1 MSFIFLLML
10 LVEAQ
15 ADITTRSYKELL
27 QSYLSSAI
35 GACQV
40 EALRREFKSFAD
52 VIEKS
57 MDDFKEKTEADF
69 KKKQG
74 MNSMK
79 NMKKERHVT
88 SFYKNGGAKKF
99 SKQMKSIGLYVYFS
113 NFR

>member
-15 ADITTRSYKELL
+15 ADITTGSYKELL
-27 QSYLSSAI
+27 QSYLSGQLPSTL

-57 MDDFKEKTEADF
+57 TDDFKEKTEADF

-79 NMKKERHVT
+79 NMNRDI
-88 SFYKNGGAKKF
+88 F
-99 SKQMKSIGLYVYFS
+99 L
-113 NFR
+113 

>member
-15 ADITTRSYKELL
+15 ADITTGSYKELL
-27 QSYLSSAI
+27 QSYLSGQLSSAL

-57 MDDFKEKTEADF
+57 MDDFKGKTEADF

-74 MNSMK
+74 MNFNLK
-79 NMKKERHVT
+79 MKKKRT
-88 SFYKNGGAKKF
+88 RDIF
-99 SKQMKSIGLYVYFS
+99 L
-113 NFR
+113 

>member
-15 ADITTRSYKELL
+15 ADITTGSYKELL
-27 QSYLSSAI
+27 QSYLSGQLSSAL

-40 EALRREFKSFAD
+40 EALRREFKRFAD

-57 MDDFKEKTEADF
+57 MDDFKGETETDF

-79 NMKKERHVT
+79 NEERKAHDI
-88 SFYKNGGAKKF
+88 F
-99 SKQMKSIGLYVYFS
+99 L
-113 NFR
+113 

>member
-15 ADITTRSYKELL
+15 ADITTGSYKELL
-27 QSYLSSAI
+27 QSYLSGQLSSAL

-57 MDDFKEKTEADF
+57 MDDFKGKTEADF

-74 MNSMK
+74 MNFNLK
-79 NMKKERHVT
+79 MKK
-88 SFYKNGGAKKF
+88 KKDT
-99 SKQMKSIGLYVYFS
+99 
-113 NFR
+113 

>member
-15 ADITTRSYKELL
+15 ADITTGSYKELL
-27 QSYLSSAI
+27 QCYLSGQLSFAL
-35 GACQV
+35 GACQA

-57 MDDFKEKTEADF
+57 MDDFKGKTEADF

-74 MNSMK
+74 MN
-79 NMKKERHVT
+79 
-88 SFYKNGGAKKF
+88 
-99 SKQMKSIGLYVYFS
+99 
-113 NFR
+113 

>member
-15 ADITTRSYKELL
+15 ADITTGSYKELL
-27 QSYLSSAI
+27 QSYLSGQLSSAL

-40 EALRREFKSFAD
+40 EALRREFKSFVD

-57 MDDFKEKTEADF
+57 MDDFKEKTEADY

-74 MNSMK
+74 RNSMK
-79 NMKKERHVT
+79 NIKKEKHTT
-88 SFYKNGGAKKF
+88 SYKNGGA
-99 SKQMKSIGLYVYFS
+99 
-113 NFR
+113 